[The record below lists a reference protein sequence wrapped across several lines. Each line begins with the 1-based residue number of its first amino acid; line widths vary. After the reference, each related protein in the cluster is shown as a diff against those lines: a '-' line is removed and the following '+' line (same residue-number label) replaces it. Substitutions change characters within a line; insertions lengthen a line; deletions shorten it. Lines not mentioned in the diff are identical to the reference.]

1 MNSFYTYILDTLF
14 PRRCISCKKEGFSI
28 CQDCI
33 SKIKREERLPGETLA
48 VFAYRDPVMRK
59 IIWNLKYKGKSN
71 IAEDLAGILSDTI
84 LGELE
89 DLLIYDGAN
98 TTSLVPL
105 PMSKKRLK
113 ARGKN
118 HTLTLAHAISNR
130 TNIEVY
136 DCLYKNKDT
145 VRQALI
151 KNRAKRLL
159 NVKNSME
166 LKSGFSVKGKNI
178 VLVDDI
184 VTTGATIEEAKRVL
198 KKSGARK
205 VIALVVAH

>member
-1 MNSFYTYILDTLF
+1 MNSFYTYILDTLY

-28 CQDCI
+28 CQDCV
-33 SKIKREERLPGETLA
+33 SKIKRAERLPGDTLA
-48 VFAYRDPVMRK
+48 VFAYRDPIMRK
-59 IIWNLKYKGKSN
+59 IIWNLKYKGRSSV
-71 IAEDLAGILSDTI
+71 ADDLSQVLSDAL

-89 DLLIYDGAN
+89 DMFVYDGAN
-98 TTSLVPL
+98 ETLLVPL

-118 HTLTLAHAISNR
+118 HTLTLAHAIGEK
-130 TNIEVY
+130 TNIEVS
-136 DCLYKNKDT
+136 DCLYKIKDT

-151 KNRAKRLL
+151 KNRAKRLT

-178 VLVDDI
+178 VLIDDI

-198 KKSGARK
+198 HKSGARK